1 MNEKDN
7 VRSTL
12 ILIEIYQRVQ
22 KYYEI
27 DKSLTQLEE
36 DYKEFMTHINDMFDF
51 QDNKELKELIE
62 KIANNT
68 EQDIINLKDQGV
80 E

>member
-1 MNEKDN
+1 MNKKDN

-68 EQDIINLKDQGV
+68 EQDILNLKDQGV